1 MRAVTRLSVIGILAG
16 AVVATACGGGSVPPS
31 GAAPGEAATGV
42 WAAPEFDLV
51 DLDGNPVR
59 LADSAGKVRVI
70 DFWATWCPPCVEEMP
85 MFKELHDTYASRG
98 VVVLGLSADED
109 VEDVRSFAAEH
120 GLTWTN
126 MVAPDEV
133 REAYKVSG
141 LPQTFVIDADGNV
154 AKQFPAGVVPKRVLV
169 EWIEKLLPPAS
180 GV

>member
-1 MRAVTRLSVIGILAG
+1 
-16 AVVATACGGGSVPPS
+16 
-31 GAAPGEAATGV
+31 
-42 WAAPEFDLV
+42 
-51 DLDGNPVR
+51 
-59 LADSAGKVRVI
+59 
-70 DFWATWCPPCVEEMP
+70 